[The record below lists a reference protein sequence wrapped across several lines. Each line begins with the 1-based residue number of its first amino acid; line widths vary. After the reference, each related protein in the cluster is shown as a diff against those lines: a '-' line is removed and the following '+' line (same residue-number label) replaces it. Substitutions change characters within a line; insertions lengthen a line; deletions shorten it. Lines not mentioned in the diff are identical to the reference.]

1 MGGDVAVKEKPQQGG
16 GLRRKKSRVRIRIDM
31 TPMVDV
37 AFLLLIFFMVTTVFR
52 QPQALEMNLPPA
64 DNTVQVAESNVLTLF
79 VDPGMRM
86 FHRTGRGALSST
98 TMKELN
104 GLFIESAK
112 LNPELVI
119 LVKVSRKAPY
129 AVMVDLMDELEIA
142 QMTKFSL
149 VAMSE
154 EDANLIGA
162 QP

>member
-1 MGGDVAVKEKPQQGG
+1 MGGDVAVKEKAQKGG
-16 GLRRKKSRVRIRIDM
+16 GLRHKKSRVRIRIDM

-64 DNTVQVAESNVLTLF
+64 ETTVQVAESNVLTLF
-79 VDPGMRM
+79 VDPAVRM
-86 FHRTGRGALSST
+86 FYRIGRGALTST
-98 TMKELN
+98 SMKDLN
-104 GLFIESAK
+104 LLFTDNSK

-119 LVKVSRKAPY
+119 LVKVSRDAPY
-129 AVMVDLMDELEIA
+129 SSMVDVMDELEIA

-149 VAMSE
+149 IAMTPDE
-154 EDANLIGA
+154 ATMIGA